1 MENSVEY
8 LIRDLLE
15 WIAGGE
21 RTYEEVM
28 NAWRTSCPKLPVWE
42 EANDRGFVTQKE
54 LNGRS
59 IVSLA
64 PAGFAFLERRDLE
77 RRSVKTARSDEKR
90 RLNRLKTLWREGR
103 AALGAIA
110 TIPSVQTVQIM
121 ARAGL
126 DWILIDME
134 HGAIDAAAAHAMIAA
149 TSGTSLVPLVRVADA
164 TPWQAK
170 LPLDLGALGICF
182 PMTTTRAAAEAAVRA
197 VRYPP
202 RGERFWGP
210 FYAPPRWGLSMRE
223 YLDCAD
229 EEVLAIGT
237 IEHIDAMQSIS
248 EIVSTP
254 GLDLAFIGPGDL
266 ATSMG
271 LRGQVDHPEVS
282 AAIAKLE
289 ESIRNSPVILGGVA
303 TTPDRA
309 NEMIARGYR
318 ALVVGFDWSL
328 LERGIS
334 SAIQGVKHIGG

>member
-1 MENSVEY
+1 METPGS
-8 LIRDLLE
+8 R
-15 WIAGGE
+15 GE
-21 RTYEEVM
+21 
-28 NAWRTSCPKLPVWE
+28 
-42 EANDRGFVTQKE
+42 Q
-54 LNGRS
+54 
-59 IVSLA
+59 
-64 PAGFAFLERRDLE
+64 
-77 RRSVKTARSDEKR
+77 
-90 RLNRLKTLWREGR
+90 LNRLKTLWRQGR

-110 TIPSVQTVQIM
+110 TIPSIQTVQIM

-134 HGAIDAAAAHAMIAA
+134 HSAIDAEMAHAMIAA
-149 TSGTSLVPLVRVADA
+149 TSGTPLVPLVRVADA
-164 TPWQAK
+164 SSWQAK

-202 RGERFWGP
+202 LGERFWGP
-210 FYAPPRWGLSMRE
+210 FYAPPRWGISMRE
-223 YLDCAD
+223 YLDCAN

-237 IEHIDAMQSIS
+237 IEHIDAVKSIS

-271 LRGQVDHPEVS
+271 LRGAIDHPDVT
-282 AAIAKLE
+282 AAIATLE
-289 ESIRNSPVILGGVA
+289 DAIRNSPVILGGVA

-328 LERGIS
+328 LQRGIA
-334 SAIQGVKHIGG
+334 SAIQGINPVRS